1 MNARKIVSGVTFA
14 LMGVGLTL
22 TPTPAQAA
30 EPVVWSYAAATGG
43 TYIKVQDGLVNSDLT
58 AQSSVTGGAK
68 SSSSKNST
76 AAANVAGLLSVGA
89 IETTTSANVN
99 TVAKTT
105 TLNSWARTA
114 KVDLLG
120 GLIRVDALTTTIST
134 VGRSDGT
141 ASHTANTQFAGI
153 KIVGVNLPLNI
164 PKNYG
169 VTIPGVASISL
180 NMSIHGKVDR
190 TAGTIGWALG
200 VTLLQ
205 PTGGYPAGV
214 TILVN
219 PVNQYLSEVDPS
231 SGAGLSGTAYGTRVQ
246 ADVGD
251 QIQVISD
258 PTARVGTPFGSS
270 NGKTLTNSTLG
281 VRIPGLLTTGVVT
294 STTTSTKDA
303 FGNAEI
309 TNTNQTAGINLL
321 GGLIKANAIKV
332 TAYGKMQ
339 DGVWTSSMKM
349 DLVNLVIA
357 GKTIPINV
365 SPNTIIN
372 VAGLGEVAINL
383 QRKHPDGAAL
393 NRIDGVRITLS
404 TAQAG
409 LPVGAVIELG
419 VASTSI
425 TPPVSAP

>member
-1 MNARKIVSGVTFA
+1 
-14 LMGVGLTL
+14 
-22 TPTPAQAA
+22 
-30 EPVVWSYAAATGG
+30 
-43 TYIKVQDGLVNSDLT
+43 
-58 AQSSVTGGAK
+58 
-68 SSSSKNST
+68 
-76 AAANVAGLLSVGA
+76 
-89 IETTTSANVN
+89 
-99 TVAKTT
+99 
-105 TLNSWARTA
+105 
-114 KVDLLG
+114 
-120 GLIRVDALTTTIST
+120 
-134 VGRSDGT
+134 
-141 ASHTANTQFAGI
+141 
-153 KIVGVNLPLNI
+153 
-164 PKNYG
+164 
-169 VTIPGVASISL
+169 
-180 NMSIHGKVDR
+180 VDR

-251 QIQVISD
+251 EIQVISD
-258 PTARVGTPFGSS
+258 PTARVGTPYGSS

-281 VRIPGLLTTGVVT
+281 VKIPGLLTTGVVT

-393 NRIDGVRITLS
+393 NRIDGIRITLS

-419 VASTSI
+419 
-425 TPPVSAP
+425 

>member
-1 MNARKIVSGVTFA
+1 MKTRKIISVVTFA
-14 LMGVGLTL
+14 LVGAGLTAA
-22 TPTPAQAA
+22 PAQAA
-30 EPVVWSYAAATGG
+30 DPVAWSYAAATGG
-43 TYIKVQDGLVNSDLT
+43 TYVKVQDTLVNSDLT
-58 AQSSVTGGAK
+58 AQSGVTGGAN
-68 SSSSKNST
+68 SSTSKNST

-89 IETTTSANVN
+89 IETSTSANVN
-99 TVAKTT
+99 KTAKTT
-105 TLNSWARTA
+105 TLSSFARTA

-120 GLIRVDALTTTIST
+120 GLIRVDAVTTNIST
-134 VGRSDGT
+134 VGRADGT
-141 ASHTANTQFAGI
+141 GSHTANTQFAGI
-153 KIVGVNLPLNI
+153 KIVGINLPLNI

-169 VTIPGVASISL
+169 VEIPGVASISL

-190 TAGTIGWALG
+190 TVGTIGWALG

-205 PTGGYPAGV
+205 PRGGYPAGV

-231 SGAGLSGTAYGTRVQ
+231 SGAGLSGTAYGTRVE
-246 ADVGD
+246 ANVSD

-258 PTARVGTPFGSS
+258 PTARVGTPYGSS
-270 NGKTLTNSTLG
+270 NGKTLTNSTAG
-281 VRIPGLLTTGVVT
+281 VNIPGLLTTGVVS

-309 TNTNQTAGINLL
+309 TNTNRTAGINLL

-332 TAYGKMQ
+332 TATGKLQ
-339 DGVWTSSMKM
+339 DGVWTNSMKM
-349 DLVNLVIA
+349 ELVNLVIA

-365 SPNTIIN
+365 SPNTVIN

-383 QRKHPDGAAL
+383 QRVHPGGAYF

-419 VASTSI
+419 VASTAIS
-425 TPPVSAP
+425 PQVQAP

>member
-1 MNARKIVSGVTFA
+1 MRKLVTLAA
-14 LMGVGLTL
+14 LLMPVGLIAA
-22 TPTPAQAA
+22 PAPAQAA
-30 EPVVWSYAAATGG
+30 TPVAWSYAASTGG
-43 TYIKVQDGLVNSDLT
+43 TYIKVQDGLVQSDLT

-68 SSSSKNST
+68 SASSKNST
-76 AAANVAGLLSVGA
+76 AAAKVGSLVEVGA

-99 TVAKTT
+99 TLAKTT
-105 TLNSWARTA
+105 TLSSWARTA
-114 KVDLLG
+114 HVSLLG
-120 GLIRVDALTTTIST
+120 GLIRADALTTKIST
-134 VGRSDGT
+134 VGRADGT
-141 ASHTANTQFAGI
+141 GSHTASTQFAGI
-153 KIVGVNLPLNI
+153 KIVGVNLPLSI

-169 VTIPGVASISL
+169 VTIPGVASISM
-180 NMSIHGKVDR
+180 NVSMHGKVDR
-190 TAGTIGWALG
+190 TVGTIGWALG

-205 PTGGYPAGV
+205 PRGGYPAGV

-231 SGAGLSGTAYGTRVQ
+231 SGAGLSGTAYGTRVE
-246 ADVGD
+246 ANVGD
-251 QIQVISD
+251 EISVISD
-258 PTARVGTPFGSS
+258 PTARVGTPYGSS

-281 VRIPGLLTTGVVT
+281 VRIPGLLTTGVVS

-321 GGLIKANAIKV
+321 NGLIKATAIKV
-332 TAYGKMQ
+332 TASGKMQ
-339 DGVWTSSMKM
+339 DGKWTSAMKM
-349 DLVNLVIA
+349 ELVNLEIA
-357 GKTIPINV
+357 GQKIPIDV

-372 VAGLGEVAINL
+372 VANLGQVAINL

-393 NRIDGVRITLS
+393 NRIDGVRITLD

-419 VASTSI
+419 VASTAI
-425 TPPVSAP
+425 TPPAGG